1 MNAMIEPVLYL
12 SLGLICGAAVMRF
25 FVHRPHHAETQ
36 SNLDEAVVRGHNLQL
51 EIQSMQDELQNL
63 QHTLQNQAHQHV
75 QELAQ
80 LQQDHEQGWQDLVSN
95 HQGIRA
101 KALGHCGALSDE
113 IISLLTLVKT
123 FERWH
128 SDMSILVTHN
138 REMHLKNDEF
148 ASIVKQVVIVA
159 LNASIEAARAGSMGR
174 GFAVVADEMRTLAN
188 RAESLSTDYRK
199 HLFENELITTATFQD
214 LQAGGKMVM
223 GAVAGLG
230 LVNNKSMS
238 TLTE

>member
-1 MNAMIEPVLYL
+1 MLESIL
-12 SLGLICGAAVMRF
+12 SLFVGLIGGAAAAWF
-25 FVHRPHHAETQ
+25 FARRGRRAESELALT
-36 SNLDEAVVRGHNLQL
+36 EATALQEHNLQE
-51 EIQSMQDELQNL
+51 EIQRLQDELQSVQHDL
-63 QHTLQNQAHQHV
+63 QEQAHAHTQDL
-75 QELAQ
+75 QQ
-80 LQQDHEQGWQDLVSN
+80 LQRDHEQSWQDIMSG
-95 HQGIRA
+95 HQSV
-101 KALGHCGALSDE
+101 KNQTLGHCGTLSNE
-113 IISLLTLVKT
+113 ITSLLTLVKT

-128 SDMSILVTHN
+128 TDMSILVTHN

-214 LQAGGKMVM
+214 LQAGGKMIM
-223 GAVAGLG
+223 GAVTGLE
-230 LVNNKSMS
+230 LVNNKSKS
-238 TLTE
+238 TLSE

>member
-1 MNAMIEPVLYL
+1 MIE
-12 SLGLICGAAVMRF
+12 SLIFFIVGLVVGG
-25 FVHRPHHAETQ
+25 
-36 SNLDEAVVRGHNLQL
+36 AVVWFVAHRSRDIQTQNDAAEADLARQQACQRQIEQL
-51 EIQSMQDELQNL
+51 QDELQNL
-63 QHTLQNQAHQHV
+63 QHELQNQAHEQT
-75 QELAQ
+75 QALQQ
-80 LQQDHEQGWQDLVSN
+80 LQQEHEQSWQDILSG
-95 HQGIRA
+95 HQGV
-101 KALGHCGALSDE
+101 KEKTLGHCGTLSGE
-113 IISLLTLVKT
+113 ITSLLTLVKT

-128 SDMSILVTHN
+128 TDMSILVTHN

-214 LQAGGKMVM
+214 LQAGGKMIM
-223 GAVAGLG
+223 GAVTGLE
-230 LVNNKSMS
+230 LVNNKSKS
-238 TLTE
+238 TLSE